1 MKTRQGKC
9 INSEK
14 CPLSRDGEIFTI
26 EDGSPF
32 ECPLCCFGLVEIVP
46 EAPEAEAAGAVSGE
60 VGAVEAENAEA
71 EQAAEPGS
79 GATQELSPAQETVEL
94 PPPDEAEAKAP
105 GGLPTEAEW
114 EAPVE
119 AQTGWEEPHSQSEP
133 EPQTD
138 EDWQDATEA
147 PGHGAEETHNELLQT
162 IQPID
167 REWWDADT
175 VEVEDAPEVSPA
187 PAPRE
192 TEKAPPFILV
202 VAVLVVLLIAAGFY
216 AVTHKLI
223 VLPGLALDAKGSQT
237 TILRISGSNLMGESL
252 MPAMAEA
259 FLKYRGATGVH
270 TVAGE
275 HPGEKLVVGTLPG
288 DVTASAIMISS
299 RGTAGA
305 FTSLADRSCDIGMAA
320 RRISADEASRL
331 STVSGDMYSPA
342 QEHVLGMDGIAVI
355 VNAANPMNT
364 LSLDQ
369 VRRFFTGETT
379 NMATATSPIGP
390 VAVYARDERSSTW
403 EIFSAEVL
411 GGRPLAA
418 SAKRFDTGSAL
429 SDAVTGDLFG
439 IGFVEFPFIRS
450 SKAISVSDKV
460 ALPLLPTR
468 LTVATEDYPLAV
480 RLYLYTA
487 GNSSNP
493 IARQFTSFAISQA
506 GQEVVR
512 AAGFVGQNV
521 EPVTAPVPEFAP
533 EEYRQLT
540 ANAQRLSVNFRFL
553 SDSTLLDGKAL
564 ADLDRV
570 VAAILELRM
579 TGEQVMLFGFSDNA
593 GSREES
599 QMLSLELA
607 RAVQSQLT
615 QKGITPS
622 VVDGYG
628 PALPVAASDTA
639 EGRRRNRRVEVWVK
653 Q

>member
-1 MKTRQGKC
+1 LKTRQGKC
-9 INSEK
+9 TNSEK
-14 CPLSRDGEIFTI
+14 CPLSRDEEIFTI
-26 EDGSPF
+26 EEGSPF

-46 EAPEAEAAGAVSGE
+46 ETPEAEAPGAVSDE
-60 VGAVEAENAEA
+60 TQSVGTEDADQDVS
-71 EQAAEPGS
+71 PP
-79 GATQELSPAQETVEL
+79 QESVEL
-94 PPPDEAEAKAP
+94 PLPAETEAKAQDELPAEADWEAPGMSPTGREGQNEGRWEEAEAP
-105 GGLPTEAEW
+105 GKRGEEAR
-114 EAPVE
+114 
-119 AQTGWEEPHSQSEP
+119 
-133 EPQTD
+133 
-138 EDWQDATEA
+138 
-147 PGHGAEETHNELLQT
+147 NEGLQT
-162 IQPID
+162 VQPID

-175 VEVEDAPEVSPA
+175 TEVEDAPEVTPV
-187 PAPRE
+187 PAPRG
-192 TEKAPPFILV
+192 TEKAPPVILF

-223 VLPGLALDAKGSQT
+223 VLPGLALDSKGSQT
-237 TILRISGSNLMGESL
+237 TILKLSGSNLMGEYL

-275 HPGEKLVVGTLPG
+275 HPGEKLVLGTLPG

-305 FTSLADRSCDIGMAA
+305 FTSLADKACDIGMAA
-320 RRISADEASRL
+320 RRIDADEASRL

-342 QEHVLGMDGIAVI
+342 QEHVVGLGGIAVI
-355 VNAANPMNT
+355 VNAANPMST
-364 LSLDQ
+364 LSEDQ
-369 VRRFFTGETT
+369 VRQFFTGETT

-390 VAVYARDERSSTW
+390 VAVYARDEQSSTW
-403 EIFSAEVL
+403 EIFSAQVL
-411 GGRPLAA
+411 GGRPLTA
-418 SAKRFDTGSAL
+418 SAKRIDTESAL
-429 SDAVTGDLFG
+429 SDAVTGDPFG

-450 SKAISVSDKV
+450 AKPISVSDKV
-460 ALPLLPTR
+460 AIPLLPTR
-468 LTVATEDYPLAV
+468 LTIATEDYPLAI
-480 RLYLYTA
+480 RLYLYTP

-493 IARQFTSFAISQA
+493 YARQFTNFALSQA

-521 EPVTAPVPEFAP
+521 EPMPAPVPEFAP

-540 ANAQRLSVNFRFL
+540 AGARRMSVDFRFL
-553 SDSTLLDGKAL
+553 PNSTLLDGKAL

-579 TGEQVMLFGFSDNA
+579 TGEQVMLFGFSDSA
-593 GSREES
+593 GDRNSD

-615 QKGITPS
+615 AKGLPPS
-622 VVDGYG
+622 VVNGYG
-628 PALPVAASDTA
+628 SALPVAASDTA

-653 Q
+653 E